1 MLEKEDGYVA
11 SSGLGSFAMS
21 GLLAQASAVP
31 AATSRSTAAST
42 TSSSSSTP
50 PSLLSKG
57 GSLQMDFSKLLVAEL
72 KNQDPGKPTDSDA
85 LMSQLAMMQMV
96 TEIHALKTSMSEWA
110 STQGL
115 AGASNLV
122 GRTVSVTNGQT
133 VTSGQVSS
141 VAVTQGSMTVQVNGQ
156 SYPVSSIQEVR

>member
-1 MLEKEDGYVA
+1 
-11 SSGLGSFAMS
+11 
-21 GLLAQASAVP
+21 
-31 AATSRSTAAST
+31 
-42 TSSSSSTP
+42 
-50 PSLLSKG
+50 
-57 GSLQMDFSKLLVAEL
+57 MDFSKLLVAEL

-115 AGASNLV
+115 AGASSLV

-141 VAVTQGSMTVQVNGQ
+141 VAVSQGSMTVLINGQ
-156 SYPVSSIQEVR
+156 AFPVSSIQEIR